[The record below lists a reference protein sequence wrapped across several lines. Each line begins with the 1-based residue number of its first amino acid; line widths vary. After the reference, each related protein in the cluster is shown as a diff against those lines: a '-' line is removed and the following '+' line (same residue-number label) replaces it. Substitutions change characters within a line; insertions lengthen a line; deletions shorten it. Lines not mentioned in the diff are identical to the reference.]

1 MELNIVTLII
11 AVVALLVG
19 IIAGKFIFAKDTKR
33 KLEEADLHAQ
43 NLIKEAEL
51 RAETVRK
58 EKELSAKERFVQLKA
73 EHDKEILERNRKLG
87 DLENKARQK
96 EQAATQKEQSIN
108 QKTEQLERQ
117 IKENNSIKENLNRQ
131 LEVVSAKQADLDKH
145 QQEHTRRLEKIAN
158 LTADEAK
165 AQLI

>member
-19 IIAGKFIFAKDTKR
+19 VIAGKFIFAKDTKK

-58 EKELSAKERFVQLKA
+58 EKELAAKERFVQLKA
-73 EHDKEILERNRKLG
+73 EHDKEILERSRY
-87 DLENKARQK
+87 RHY
-96 EQAATQKEQSIN
+96 
-108 QKTEQLERQ
+108 RYF
-117 IKENNSIKENLNRQ
+117 
-131 LEVVSAKQADLDKH
+131 
-145 QQEHTRRLEKIAN
+145 
-158 LTADEAK
+158 
-165 AQLI
+165 